1 MTLSVTVLALVT
13 LQRIAELLLARRNSA
28 RLLAKGGVEMGS
40 GHYPIVV
47 SLHAAW
53 LIGLWIMAW
62 DRPVAPLWLSLFL
75 LLQLLRI
82 WVIATL
88 GDRWTTRIIVLP
100 GAPLV
105 RRGPYRVL
113 SHPNYAVVVA
123 EIAVLPIA
131 FGLPTYALIFSAL
144 NAAML
149 WVRIRAENR
158 ALARLT

>member
-105 RRGPYRVL
+105 RRGP
-113 SHPNYAVVVA
+113 
-123 EIAVLPIA
+123 
-131 FGLPTYALIFSAL
+131 
-144 NAAML
+144 
-149 WVRIRAENR
+149 
-158 ALARLT
+158 